1 MRKYVLLGLL
11 AIAALLYAPSLN
23 NGFVEWDDGLLIT
36 ENWIV
41 QETSFRSIKAA
52 FTTFDPELYVPL
64 TLLSYQVDHL
74 IAGLEPFVFHA
85 HNLLYHLL
93 NILLL
98 FWITIMLTKK
108 RWVALLTAAL
118 FALHPIHAEAVVWA
132 SSRKDLQSALFFLLS
147 LGLYLRYQST
157 NQTKWYGLSIVSFL
171 LGLLSKV
178 SIVTLPL
185 VLIITDVW
193 NKRPIT
199 KQSLYEKIPYF
210 LLSSIFGIVALF
222 GKHGSEENLFEKLLI
237 GCKAALFYI
246 YKLIIPSNFSVL
258 YPYTKDITL
267 MQFDLLIPL
276 IVVVII
282 SLSAFLLYKKHEA
295 VSLLWIF
302 YLLMLIPTFSNFA
315 KGRDIPRDIYF
326 ASDRYVYISS
336 IAIILGV
343 ALILYALRSR
353 FRLIVDSSVVV
364 ILIVLSV
371 QTYTQSLVWK
381 DTETLFTYVLDKY
394 PNSHVAHNNIGSIAY
409 KNGDVLSAIA
419 SYKTSLNIRTNYQAY
434 YNLGQLYRKAG
445 DTVNAKDMYAKAIKS
460 NAHDAAAH
468 LNLGVIYL
476 NARDFEE
483 ALASFLRAA
492 QIDPSLSIVH
502 YNLGLVYEYMGQI
515 DKALESYKEVL
526 KIDPDDAEVKQK
538 VQQLTK

>member
-1 MRKYVLLGLL
+1 
-11 AIAALLYAPSLN
+11 
-23 NGFVEWDDGLLIT
+23 
-36 ENWIV
+36 
-41 QETSFRSIKAA
+41 
-52 FTTFDPELYVPL
+52 
-64 TLLSYQVDHL
+64 
-74 IAGLEPFVFHA
+74 
-85 HNLLYHLL
+85 
-93 NILLL
+93 
-98 FWITIMLTKK
+98 
-108 RWVALLTAAL
+108 
-118 FALHPIHAEAVVWA
+118 
-132 SSRKDLQSALFFLLS
+132 
-147 LGLYLRYQST
+147 
-157 NQTKWYGLSIVSFL
+157 
-171 LGLLSKV
+171 
-178 SIVTLPL
+178 
-185 VLIITDVW
+185 
-193 NKRPIT
+193 
-199 KQSLYEKIPYF
+199 
-210 LLSSIFGIVALF
+210 
-222 GKHGSEENLFEKLLI
+222 
-237 GCKAALFYI
+237 
-246 YKLIIPSNFSVL
+246 
-258 YPYTKDITL
+258 
-267 MQFDLLIPL
+267 
-276 IVVVII
+276 
-282 SLSAFLLYKKHEA
+282 
-295 VSLLWIF
+295 
-302 YLLMLIPTFSNFA
+302 
-315 KGRDIPRDIYF
+315 
-326 ASDRYVYISS
+326 VYISS